1 MRSRRSRKLLATI
14 LLCSATTFFSS
25 TSSKGQAN
33 VKKEDFGKAASGQTV
48 SLFTLTNAH
57 GLEARIMDFGG
68 IVVSLKV
75 PDRRGHLDDVVLGFD
90 SPDGYATS
98 SQYFGAL
105 IGRYANRIGKARFAL
120 NGVEYKL
127 AANNGANHLH
137 GGLNGFNKAVWKARP
152 LKTRGGAALELTYLS
167 RDGEEGY
174 PGNLSVK
181 VVYTL
186 TNNNELKMEYSAST
200 DKDTVV
206 NLTQHSYF
214 NLAGQGQGDI
224 LKHELMINAIRF
236 TPIDEGSIPTGEVR
250 SVKGTP
256 FDFTRPT
263 AIGLRIDQIDE
274 QLKLA
279 HGYDHNWV
287 IEGRMGTLR
296 KAAMIH
302 EPTTGR
308 VMEIWTTEP
317 GIQLYTGNFLNGSKI
332 GKDRKPYQLHY
343 AFCLETQHYPDSP
356 NKPAF
361 PTTTLKKSARYRS
374 TTIYRFS
381 TARD

>member
-1 MRSRRSRKLLATI
+1 MRSRRPRELLATI

-25 TSSKGQAN
+25 TSGKGQAN
-33 VKKEDFGKAASGQTV
+33 VKKEYFGKTASGQTI
-48 SLFTLTNAH
+48 SLFTLTNAN
-57 GLEARIMDFGG
+57 GLEARIMDYGG

-75 PDRRGHLDDVVLGFD
+75 PDRHGHLDDVVLGFD
-90 SPDGYATS
+90 SPDGYATT
-98 SQYFGAL
+98 SQYFGSL

-137 GGLNGFNKAVWKARP
+137 GGLNGFNKIVWKARP
-152 LKTRGGAALELTYLS
+152 VKTPDGAAIELTYLS
-167 RDGEEGY
+167 KDGEEGY
-174 PGNLSVK
+174 PGNLSVT

-186 TNNNELKMEYSAST
+186 TNSNELKMEYRGTT
-200 DKDTVV
+200 DQDTVV

-224 LKHELMINAIRF
+224 LKHELMINAARF
-236 TPIDEGSIPTGEVR
+236 TPVDEGSIPTGELR

-263 AIGLRIDQIDE
+263 TIGLRIDQDDE

-287 IEGRMGTLR
+287 LEGKMGTLR
-296 KAAMIH
+296 KAAMVH

-356 NKPAF
+356 NKPQF
-361 PTTTLKKSARYRS
+361 PTTTLKKTARYRS